1 MSQINDAFD
10 TTNYALCGWNV
21 WLTFPSNYL
30 LWHSNLVVQMG
41 SVHFLKA
48 RQFLRKQNVSAECF
62 THGHYRQSHAF
73 FATEKI
79 AEKVTWIP
87 KFFPFVDNAFHR
99 FELSIGVECSFW
111 KFAKCDNS
119 YFHVDI
125 KMNYV
130 FPCLWKQIRYYL
142 LNGLVA
148 NWKQL
153 GTSSSKPWRF

>member
-1 MSQINDAFD
+1 MINFSVELF
-10 TTNYALCGWNV
+10 T
-21 WLTFPSNYL
+21 LTFKLGRSNGISALFEGTTISSEIKCVCGMLYSWAL
-30 LWHSNLVVQMG
+30 
-41 SVHFLKA
+41 
-48 RQFLRKQNVSAECF
+48 SAESCL
-62 THGHYRQSHAF
+62 

-79 AEKVTWIP
+79 VEKVTWIP